1 MQKLYSK
8 IFIAILCTA
17 LVLGCKTTPKPVSDT
32 PLGPGKISVNSITWM
47 IERLDSSIWNGTLK
61 GNGEMFISFFINYKN
76 SFNTADI
83 KKLVIES
90 PIDMWALNSSQ
101 LEKIT
106 EINDK
111 DKIASVKRLQSGE
124 GSGSVALGKWRFIIT
139 DVNGNKYEQMLDITG
154 FEKKAQDKIGEAKA
168 EEGNLTSAETE
179 LKSIKMLVPQS
190 SSKNEIAALS
200 MPVIKSVSKD
210 ENSIEIFFSV
220 NDERVKNG
228 YFWFDVLGEKYYKDS
243 GSMIDASGNP
253 VNGCRAFS
261 KDGKECRYIL
271 RKDDTNSDW
280 FDNITACFFVVSDT
294 NRVSS
299 PWEERNRTVSAK
311 AEVK

>member
-17 LVLGCKTTPKPVSDT
+17 LVLGCKSTPKQASDT
-32 PLGPGKISVNSITWM
+32 PSGPGQISINSVTWM
-47 IERLDSSIWNGTLK
+47 IERLDTSIWNGTLK
-61 GNGEMFISFFINYKN
+61 GNGEMFISFFINYEG
-76 SFNTADI
+76 SFNTNYVQ
-83 KKLVIES
+83 KLLVES
-90 PIDMWALNSSQ
+90 PVDMWVLNSSQ

-106 EINDK
+106 EIDDK
-111 DKIASVKRLQSGE
+111 AKIASVKRLQCGE
-124 GSGSVALGKWRFIIT
+124 GSGSVALGKWKFILT
-139 DVNGNKYEQMLDITG
+139 DRNGNKYEQVLDITG
-154 FEKKAQDKIGEAKA
+154 FEKKAQDKTDESKA
-168 EEGNLTSAETE
+168 EEGNLTSAETAPE
-179 LKSIKMLVPQS
+179 NIKKIVPQS

-200 MPVIKSVSKD
+200 VPVIKSVSKEAD
-210 ENSIEIFFSV
+210 SIEIFFSV

-228 YFWFDVLGEKYYKDS
+228 YFWFDVPGEKYYKDS
-243 GSMIDASGNP
+243 GSMIDASGKP

-271 RKDDTNSDW
+271 RKDDSNSDW
-280 FDNITACFFVVSDT
+280 FDKITACFFVVSDT

-311 AEVK
+311 AEIK

>member
-17 LVLGCKTTPKPVSDT
+17 LVLGCKSTPKQASDA

-111 DKIASVKRLQSGE
+111 DKIASVKRLQCGE
-124 GSGSVALGKWRFIIT
+124 GSGSVALGKWKFTIT
-139 DVNGNKYEQMLDITG
+139 DVNGNKYEQVLDITG
-154 FEKKAQDKIGEAKA
+154 FEKKAQDKSGEAKA

-210 ENSIEIFFSV
+210 SDSIEIFFSV

-261 KDGKECRYIL
+261 KDGKDCRYIL
-271 RKDDTNSDW
+271 RKDDSNSDW
-280 FDNITACFFVVSDT
+280 FDKITACFFVVSDT

>member
-17 LVLGCKTTPKPVSDT
+17 LVLGCKSTPKQASDA

-90 PIDMWALNSSQ
+90 PIDMWVLNSSQ

-111 DKIASVKRLQSGE
+111 DKIASVKRLQCGE
-124 GSGSVALGKWRFIIT
+124 GSGSVALGKWKFTIT
-139 DVNGNKYEQMLDITG
+139 DVNGNKYEQVLDITG
-154 FEKKAQDKIGEAKA
+154 FEKKAQDKTGEAKA

-271 RKDDTNSDW
+271 RKDDSNSDW
-280 FDNITACFFVVSDT
+280 FDKITACFFVVSDT